1 MLNRSA
7 GGEDISESREL
18 ESNDGEA
25 VKSAQAGFS
34 FGRVWGGRWA
44 LVGPLGL
51 AQGRGDGPLRLLP
64 FLLQVKKGS
73 ALRRKR
79 TADNLI
85 NHPSEN

>member
-1 MLNRSA
+1 MSMKIL
-7 GGEDISESREL
+7 
-18 ESNDGEA
+18 
-25 VKSAQAGFS
+25 KSAQADFS

-44 LVGPLGL
+44 LVGALGL

-79 TADNLI
+79 TAESI
-85 NHPSEN
+85 GAQGEPHK